1 MYYSPFLFCFF
12 FSLCVQTEI
21 ASLPSRPTLSNLLV
35 LAQALEP
42 SVVFPSI
49 FTHQAGVT
57 FLSPHGR
64 VHQHSPSASLY
75 SVEFGRGPR
84 EQTDPQG
91 VCGKHSKLQEL
102 QQLSPCN
109 LILGSSL
116 LLQTLKSIAWPV
128 MEASLSLAHNLPLLT
143 SALLL
148 SDN

>member
-1 MYYSPFLFCFF
+1 MYYSPFLVFFFF

-49 FTHQAGVT
+49 FTHQAGIT

-64 VHQHSPSASLY
+64 AHQHSPSASLY

-84 EQTDPQG
+84 EQTDPRGG
-91 VCGKHSKLQEL
+91 VESIPSYKL
-102 QQLSPCN
+102 QQLR
-109 LILGSSL
+109 
-116 LLQTLKSIAWPV
+116 LKS
-128 MEASLSLAHNLPLLT
+128 L
-143 SALLL
+143 
-148 SDN
+148 